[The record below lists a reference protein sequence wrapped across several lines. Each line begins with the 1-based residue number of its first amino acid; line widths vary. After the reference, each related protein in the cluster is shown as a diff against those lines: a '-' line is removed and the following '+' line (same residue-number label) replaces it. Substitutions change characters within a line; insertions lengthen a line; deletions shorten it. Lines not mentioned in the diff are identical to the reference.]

1 MHAERTDGEKERWRD
16 REKEKANGEVMKQH
30 NGKRR
35 SGRQLGSL
43 RRRALTLIELIV
55 VITILGILATLIVSS
70 SVGRIGEA
78 NQKVA
83 VANIKVLESKVL
95 EFYADCGRLPN
106 AQEGLQALVRRPS
119 DSGEKW
125 KGPYVKEKEILDPW
139 GAEYLYRSPGQHNND
154 FDIATFGADK
164 QEGGEGE
171 NADVGNW

>member
-1 MHAERTDGEKERWRD
+1 MMAVQEKGFCMQRTNRKS
-16 REKEKANGEVMKQH
+16 RENGGVAHPTRQRAQ
-30 NGKRR
+30 RR
-35 SGRQLGSL
+35 G
-43 RRRALTLIELIV
+43 RRALTLIELIV

-106 AQEGLQALVRRPS
+106 GQEGLQALVRRPS

-139 GAEYLYRSPGQHNND
+139 GTEYLYRSPGQHNND